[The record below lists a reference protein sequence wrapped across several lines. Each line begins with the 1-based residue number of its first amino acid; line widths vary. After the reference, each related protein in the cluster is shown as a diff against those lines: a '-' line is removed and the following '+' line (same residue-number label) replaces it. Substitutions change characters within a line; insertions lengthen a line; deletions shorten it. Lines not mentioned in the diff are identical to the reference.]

1 MTLSR
6 KTQIV
11 KRPRPQW
18 VNGAWRGLAA
28 LLAGAGAAVLLI
40 DWELRAQA
48 QARMDRFGA
57 GMANMMA
64 ELALPHVVQPRRL
77 ELEGLAK
84 RVVELD
90 AVESLSFHT
99 VDGRTLAFATRGA
112 NPSHTKAY
120 PASVTVGDSLAGF
133 ARVVLNADRFKPAT
147 VALIAGLWPI
157 WAVAMAVVL
166 ALAFHRAWPARPRR
180 ESATGPADAPPPDT
194 ARAAYPSAATD
205 GRPAEARHAPSPA
218 HGRTAPG
225 PAQAEV
231 PGSVT
236 GANATAPGHDPAAQ
250 PEPPTP
256 TPEDARAA
264 PPGPAATAAGPQGPA
279 LALVVSLFNADGLP
293 PNRRAEAVRDALRAA
308 SDVAKAHGGH
318 AQGLV
323 GRGAFIR
330 FPAAQ
335 GFEAAVAGLDLAQ
348 RIAAAERDGA
358 LFRCALHPLED
369 TDDDATAP
377 ALSLAALAPPRL
389 LAVSATALS
398 AIAEPGRFRTTAIP
412 ERTVT
417 ALAAANLGACHVLH
431 GLKGPAAPPPATG

>member
-18 VNGAWRGLAA
+18 VTGAWRGLAA
-28 LLAGAGAAVLLI
+28 LLGGAGAAVLLI

-48 QARMDRFGA
+48 QARMDRFGT

-112 NPSHTKAY
+112 NPSHTKDY

-133 ARVVLNADRFKPAT
+133 ARVVLNADHFKPAT

-180 ESATGPADAPPPDT
+180 ETATDRADPADAPPPDAT
-194 ARAAYPSAATD
+194 RSAYPSAATD
-205 GRPAEARHAPSPA
+205 GRPAEARHAPSLA

-231 PGSVT
+231 AGSVPE
-236 GANATAPGHDPAAQ
+236 ADATDPGDD

-256 TPEDARAA
+256 TPEGTQAA
-264 PPGPAATAAGPQGPA
+264 PPGPGSAAAAPQGPS

-293 PNRRAEAVRDALRAA
+293 PNQRAEAVRAALRAA

-323 GRGAFIR
+323 GRGALIR

-335 GFEAAVAGLDLAQ
+335 GFEAAVAGLELAQ
-348 RIAAAERDGA
+348 RVAAAERDGA

-398 AIAEPGRFRTTAIP
+398 AIAEPGRFRTTVIP

-417 ALAAANLGACHVLH
+417 ALAAADLGACHVMH
-431 GLKGPAAPPPATG
+431 GLKERAAPPPATG